1 MQRSWKI
8 QPPTKEKKK
17 KKTEKDQV
25 TESVDKNVKIVIR
38 LSVKVGMML
47 LKG

>member
-8 QPPTKEKKK
+8 QPPTKEK